1 MNNFKKTL
9 LITAMIIIPSFTF
22 ADTNNTDVKIPVTAT
37 TTVDARTITN
47 STGGGTDL
55 SKSVGTAVAPSL
67 TSSFSEVCMGS
78 TSMGAGFAG
87 GSLSIGTTW
96 ENEDCQR
103 RLDAREIKNLGDLQA
118 SKEIMCESER
128 VREAFKRVGRPC
140 VADGGT
146 YVSATPTPPAP
157 VSINEES
164 KRRQEQLL
172 EEAVARQAEQNR
184 R

>member
-1 MNNFKKTL
+1 MNNFKKTI
-9 LITAMIIIPSFTF
+9 LITAMIIIPSFAF

-67 TSSFSEVCMGS
+67 TTTMTETCMGS
-78 TSMGAGFAG
+78 TSLGAGFGG
-87 GSLSIGTTW
+87 GSISFGSTW
-96 ENEDCQR
+96 TDEDCVR
-103 RLDAREIKNLGDLQA
+103 RLDSREVRAMGDIQA
-118 SKEIMCESER
+118 SKEILCESER

-140 VADGGT
+140 IIDGGN
-146 YVSATPTPPAP
+146 YASATPTPPAP
-157 VSINEES
+157 VNINEES

-172 EEAVARQAEQNR
+172 EEAIARQAEGR